1 MTNTPTT
8 EILLLEKAKSTTVPM
23 MSDDLENRLAE
34 LSNELEETYEKRQ
47 IWRTQTEM
55 MFSVLE
61 DSKHPT
67 PASKYWQCVRE
78 QSVFYEQLVQLSFSY
93 RKNDIAIL
101 ELEEKLEG
109 DDLNR
114 YERMNLEVDMDSAIW
129 AREGMQIQAKDR
141 MREIDLWSK
150 IKTALVEGSPE
161 FDTEDVNV
169 HQAESY
175 LKRMGNKKETLTA
188 GSSYS
193 EILGVL
199 GPLNTLRRL
208 CDLPQIP
215 IKKSMKEINNHDIN
229 KIPLSRR

>member
-1 MTNTPTT
+1 MKNTST
-8 EILLLEKAKSTTVPM
+8 EIMIIEKTKDSLVPM
-23 MSDDLENRLAE
+23 MPEELENKLAE
-34 LSNELEETYEKRQ
+34 LSDELDETYKKRQ
-47 IWRTQTEM
+47 VWRTQTEM
-55 MFSVLE
+55 MFSVLD

-78 QSVFYEQLVQLSFSY
+78 QSSFYEQLVILSFSY
-93 RKNDIAIL
+93 RKNNITIL
-101 ELEEKLEG
+101 ELEEQLEG

-114 YERMNLEVDMDSAIW
+114 YERMSLEVDMDSAIW
-129 AREGMQIQAKDR
+129 AREGMHIEAKDR

-150 IKTALVEGSPE
+150 IKTALVEGNPE

-175 LKRMGNKKETLTA
+175 LKRMENRRETLTA
-188 GSSYS
+188 GSGQS
-193 EILGVL
+193 EVINVL

-208 CDLPQIP
+208 GDLEPIP
-215 IKKSMKEINNHDIN
+215 FAESMKVINNHDIN

>member
-1 MTNTPTT
+1 MN
-8 EILLLEKAKSTTVPM
+8 EIVLLSKAKDTLVPM
-23 MSDDLENRLAE
+23 LSNDLEVKLAGLVDE
-34 LSNELEETYEKRQ
+34 LQETYSKRQ

-55 MFSVLE
+55 MFSVLD
-61 DSKHPT
+61 DSKFPT

-78 QSVFYEQLVQLSFSY
+78 QSVFYQELVQLTLNY
-93 RKNDIAIL
+93 RKNNIAIL
-101 ELEEKLEG
+101 EIEEQLQG

-114 YERMNLEVDMDSAIW
+114 FERMTLEVDYDSAIW
-129 AREGMQIQAKDR
+129 ARDGLQLAAKDR
-141 MREIDLWSK
+141 IRELDLWSK
-150 IKTALVEGSPE
+150 IKTALVEGNPE

-175 LKRMGNKKETLTA
+175 LKRMENRRETLTA
-188 GSSYS
+188 GSGHS
-193 EILGVL
+193 EVLNVL

-215 IKKSMKEINNHDIN
+215 FKESMKEINNHDIN

>member
-1 MTNTPTT
+1 MTDRIT
-8 EILLLEKAKSTTVPM
+8 EIMLVQKTKAAIVPM
-23 MSDDLENRLAE
+23 MPKELEDRLLE
-34 LSNELEETYEKRQ
+34 LSDELDETYKKRQ
-47 IWRTQTEM
+47 VWRTQTEM
-55 MFSVLE
+55 MFSVLD

-78 QSVFYEQLVQLSFSY
+78 QSSFYEQLVVLSFGY
-93 RKNDIAIL
+93 RKNNIAIL
-101 ELEEKLEG
+101 ELEEQLEG

-114 YERMNLEVDMDSAIW
+114 YERMNLEVEMDSAIW
-129 AREGMQIQAKDR
+129 AREGMHIEAKDR

-175 LKRMGNKKETLTA
+175 LKRMENRRETLTA
-188 GSSYS
+188 GSGQS
-193 EILGVL
+193 EVLNVL

-208 CDLPQIP
+208 CDLEPIP
-215 IKKSMKEINNHDIN
+215 FAESMKVINNHDIN

>member
-1 MTNTPTT
+1 MV
-8 EILLLEKAKSTTVPM
+8 IEKTKDSLVPM
-23 MSDDLENRLAE
+23 MSDTLDNKLAE

-55 MFSVLE
+55 MFSVLD

-78 QSVFYEQLVQLSFSY
+78 QSVFYEQLVKLSFDY
-93 RKNDIAIL
+93 RKNNVAIL
-101 ELEEKLEG
+101 EIEEKLEG
-109 DDLNR
+109 DDLNKF
-114 YERMNLEVDMDSAIW
+114 ERMNLEIEHDSAIW
-129 AREGMQIQAKDR
+129 AREGMQISAKDR
-141 MREIDLWSK
+141 MREIGLWSE
-150 IKTALVEGSPE
+150 IKTALVEGNPE

-175 LKRMGNKKETLTA
+175 LKKMENRKDTLTA
-188 GSSYS
+188 GSGQS
-193 EILGVL
+193 EVINVL

-208 CDLPQIP
+208 CNLPQIP
-215 IKKSMKEINNHDIN
+215 FKESMKEINNHDIN